1 MTREEKLIQR
11 MEQGD
16 ARAVEEL
23 IEMFYDDILRYCFFH
38 VRDRSL
44 AEDAAQETFLKVIR
58 FHDHYT
64 SSRGKF
70 KPFLYQIAANT
81 CIDIGRRT
89 RSADVSLEQL
99 TTEFSC
105 EERGYE
111 AARSD
116 VALRQLTDMLPDDL
130 QELVLLKYGQD
141 LTMREIAQATGL
153 PLRTVQSRLRRALKV
168 LKEAYREQ

>member
-1 MTREEKLIQR
+1 MTREDKLIQR

-16 ARAVEEL
+16 TEAVEEL
-23 IEMFYDDILRYCFFH
+23 IEMFYADILRYCLFH

-58 FHDHYT
+58 FHDRYT

-81 CIDIGRRT
+81 CIDIGRRRRQT
-89 RSADVSLEQL
+89 EVSLEQL
-99 TTEFSC
+99 TKEVSYV
-105 EERGYE
+105 ERGYE
-111 AARSD
+111 NARAD
-116 VALRQLTDMLPDDL
+116 VALKQLLRSLPDEL

-141 LTMREIAQATGL
+141 LTLREIAQATDL
-153 PLRTVQSRLRRALKV
+153 PLRTVQSRLRAALKR
-168 LKEAYREQ
+168 LKEVYREQ

>member
-1 MTREEKLIQR
+1 MTREDKLIQR

-16 ARAVEEL
+16 TEAVEEL
-23 IEMFYDDILRYCFFH
+23 IEMFYADILRYCLFH

-58 FHDHYT
+58 FHDRYT

-89 RSADVSLEQL
+89 RQTEVSLEQL
-99 TTEFSC
+99 TKEVSYV
-105 EERGYE
+105 ERGYE
-111 AARSD
+111 NARAD
-116 VALRQLTDMLPDDL
+116 VALKQLLRSLPDEL

-141 LTMREIAQATGL
+141 LTLREIAQVTDL
-153 PLRTVQSRLRRALKV
+153 PLRTVQSRLRAALKR
-168 LKEAYREQ
+168 LKEVYREQ

>member
-1 MTREEKLIQR
+1 MTREDKLIQR

-16 ARAVEEL
+16 TEAVEEL
-23 IEMFYDDILRYCFFH
+23 IEMFYADILRYCLFH

-58 FHDHYT
+58 FHDRYT

-89 RSADVSLEQL
+89 RQTEVSLEQL
-99 TTEFSC
+99 TKEVSYV
-105 EERGYE
+105 ERGYE
-111 AARSD
+111 DARSD
-116 VALRQLTDMLPDDL
+116 VALKQLLRSLPDEL

-141 LTMREIAQATGL
+141 LTLREIAQVTDL
-153 PLRTVQSRLRRALKV
+153 PLRTVQSRLRAALKR
-168 LKEAYREQ
+168 LKEVYREQ